1 MDNMLDEDDEIINA
15 FIDSNHIERIGDP
28 YISLGSTEIA
38 LVEGK
43 VNEGKYMVTLENVD
57 ILVGS
62 WTMGKCEGKGSMT
75 GKGAENMG

>member
-1 MDNMLDEDDEIINA
+1 MLD
-15 FIDSNHIERIGDP
+15 IEHIGDP

-43 VNEGKYMVTLENVD
+43 VNEAGQPVGKYVVTLENGD

-62 WTMGKCEGKGSMT
+62 WKMGKCEGKGSMT
-75 GKGAENMG
+75 GEGV